1 MKKIPIYPE
10 TKALIFDCDGTL
22 VDSMPL
28 HMKSWQ
34 YAMNELNIDFDYDF
48 FFSRKGMRES
58 DIVEILNKEKNIK
71 LNKEEVVNLKHDYFL
86 KNINYIKPI
95 KEVVDIVH
103 DYKDILPMAVVSGG
117 VKKLVM
123 EELKIIGIDKFFKII
138 LTADDNIKPKPFPDL
153 FLHASKILN
162 VPAENCQVFE
172 DGELG
177 IQAALNAKMFVT
189 DVRNY
194 ISNNTK

>member
-28 HMKSWQ
+28 HMKSWE
-34 YAMNELNIDFDYDF
+34 YAMNKLNIDFDYDF

-58 DIVEILNKEKNIK
+58 DIVEILNKEKNIN
-71 LNKEEVVNLKHDYFL
+71 LDTEAVVNLKHDYFL
-86 KNINYIKPI
+86 KNIHHVKPI
-95 KEVVDIVH
+95 EEVVEIVH
-103 DYKDILPMAVVSGG
+103 NYKDILPMAVVSGG
-117 VKKLVM
+117 VKKLVL
-123 EELKIIGIDKFFKII
+123 EELKIVGIDKFFNVI
-138 LTADDNIKPKPFPDL
+138 LTADDDIKPKPSPDL
-153 FLHASKILN
+153 FLHASQILN
-162 VPAENCQVFE
+162 IPPENCQVFE